1 MTDFD
6 QEFETLIDR
15 ACSCLDPS
23 HAATLEKA
31 LREARDR
38 AARSRAATL
47 DLKTAVRACNSRLD
61 DRSPLAE
68 CFGVA
73 VLGGFGIAILVVNA
87 LGRFL
92 DRLEQRELK
101 TALEQSLSRSARDE
115 AAMIAMLAR
124 ESRKIERESRRGHD
138 FGHGD

>member
-6 QEFETLIDR
+6 QEFEMLIDR
-15 ACSCLDPS
+15 ACSRLDPDQ
-23 HAATLEKA
+23 AFKLERA
-31 LREARDR
+31 LREARER
-38 AARSRAATL
+38 AARSRAATH
-47 DLKTAVRACNSRLD
+47 DLQEAVRACNRRLE

-73 VLGGFGIAILVVNA
+73 VLGGWGIAILVVNA

-92 DRLEQRELK
+92 ARLEQRELK
-101 TALEQSLSRSARDE
+101 TALERSLNRSARDE
-115 AAMIAMLAR
+115 AAMIAMLVR
-124 ESRKIERESRRGHD
+124 ESRKIERESCRGHD